1 MIRAK
6 GIVQCVLRRPTASDL
21 GWAPLLQSV
30 READGSLSPLEVF
43 AILDVLTE
51 NGVDWPDDLA
61 EFDPGYVIQDLGAEQ
76 RLPAKSKIAVQ
87 SMVRMAVMR
96 RRACESLRIGQP
108 RRKFVYRKK
117 ASPMPASPTKQAQPA
132 IIIGD
137 RHGMRSISFSC
148 MRMNLAHVWQLCGR
162 NCSFSLSAGSQ

>member
-1 MIRAK
+1 MCAAQAAGFGSGLGASFAIGA
-6 GIVQCVLRRPTASDL
+6 GGRR
-21 GWAPLLQSV
+21 
-30 READGSLSPLEVF
+30 SLSPLEVF
-43 AILDVLTE
+43 PILDVLTE
-51 NGVDWPDDLA
+51 GGVNWPDDLA

-132 IIIGD
+132 IIID
-137 RHGMRSISFSC
+137 RAC
-148 MRMNLAHVWQLCGR
+148 A
-162 NCSFSLSAGSQ
+162 